1 MRLLVSLTFCILS
14 CLITRPCFAQ
24 AVPTPLTVDAA
35 VALAVRQNPRLT
47 AATRDI
53 GAAQSGV
60 RAARSLA
67 NPSLTYAPG
76 IGSTGGSD
84 TELLVQQPLEI
95 NGTRAAR
102 TGVANAQR
110 QVTEAGAIVELRNV
124 VFQTK
129 SAYYE
134 LVRAREQAA
143 VTQDLL
149 LSAQEFDRITRLQ
162 VEVGTRPGIDQTQTG
177 IEVVRAQQQ
186 VTLAGGQVA
195 AAQVGLNTQMGRQPD
210 TPIGAL
216 APLTTSPETDQ
227 AETTLKNT
235 ALKNTALNQALS
247 SRAEIQVEEA
257 NREVFRQQARQAR
270 ASGLPDLVPQYRANS
285 ISGRS
290 SGNSGFGL
298 GISLPLL
305 DFGGRRAQIR
315 QSEQAARAQE
325 ARIAATQSIVR
336 QEVTQ
341 ALARRAA
348 ADTVVQG
355 YQQGVLEQARQLLEA
370 SRRGFQEGKTSIVAL
385 LEAQRT
391 YRSVQTE
398 YINAQVD
405 AAIAR
410 AEVERATGTV
420 PASLLAQAAP

>member
-1 MRLLVSLTFCILS
+1 MRSLTFFIS
-14 CLITRPCFAQ
+14 CSLLCLAAQ
-24 AVPTPLTVDAA
+24 SGFTQTSPRPLTVDDA
-35 VALAVRQNPRLT
+35 VALAVKQNPRLT
-47 AATRDI
+47 AAARDI

-67 NPSLTYAPG
+67 NPSLTFAPG

-110 QVTEAGAIVELRNV
+110 RVTEAGAVVELRNV

-143 VTQDLL
+143 VTRDLL
-149 LSAQEFDRITRLQ
+149 QSAQEFDRITRRQ
-162 VEVGTRPGIDQTQTG
+162 AEIGIRPGIDQTQTG

-195 AAQVGLNTQMGRQPD
+195 AAQVGLNTQMGRAPEAA
-210 TPIGAL
+210 IGVL
-216 APLTTSPETDQ
+216 SPLPTSPTTVQ
-227 AETTLKNT
+227 ADAAVK
-235 ALKNTALNQALS
+235 QALT

-270 ASGLPDLVPQYRANS
+270 AAGLPDLVPQYRADTLSN
-285 ISGRS
+285 RS
-290 SGNSGFGL
+290 SSTSGFGL

-325 ARIAATQSIVR
+325 ARITATQNQVR

-341 ALARRAA
+341 AQARLAA
-348 ADTVVQG
+348 ADAVVQG
-355 YQQGVLEQARQLLEA
+355 YRQGVLDQARTLLDA

-405 AAIAR
+405 AAVAR
-410 AEVERATGTV
+410 AELERATGAV
-420 PASLLAQAAP
+420 PANLLAQVSP

>member
-1 MRLLVSLTFCILS
+1 MSPML
-14 CLITRPCFAQ
+14 
-24 AVPTPLTVDAA
+24 PLTVDAA
-35 VALAVRQNPRLT
+35 VMLAVRQNPRLT
-47 AATRDI
+47 AAARDI

-60 RAARSLA
+60 RAAQSLA
-67 NPSLTYAPG
+67 NPSLTFAPN
-76 IGSTGGSD
+76 IGSVGGSD
-84 TELLVQQPLEI
+84 TELLIQQPLEI

-110 QVTEAGAIVELRNV
+110 RVTEAGAIVELRNM

-134 LVRAREQAA
+134 LLRVREQAA
-143 VTQDLL
+143 VTRDLL
-149 LSAQEFDRITRLQ
+149 QSAQEFDRITRRQ

-186 VTLAGGQVA
+186 VTLVGGQVA
-195 AAQVGLNTQMGRQPD
+195 AAQVGLNTQMGRLPD

-216 APLTTSPETDQ
+216 SFLTTSLQ
-227 AETTLKNT
+227 AVQPDT
-235 ALKNTALNQALS
+235 ALRKALTA
-247 SRAEIQVEEA
+247 RAEIQVEEA

-270 ASGLPDLVPQYRANS
+270 ASGLPDLVPQYRASSLSN
-285 ISGRS
+285 RS
-290 SGNSGFGL
+290 SSTSGFGL

-325 ARIAATQSIVR
+325 ARITATQNQVR

-341 ALARRAA
+341 AQARLVA
-348 ADTVVQG
+348 ADAVVQD
-355 YQQGVLEQARQLLEA
+355 YQQGVLDQARTLLDA

-391 YRSVQTE
+391 YRSVQIE

-405 AAIAR
+405 AAVAH
-410 AEVERATGTV
+410 AELERATGAV
-420 PASLLAQAAP
+420 PANLLAEVSP

>member
-1 MRLLVSLTFCILS
+1 MRFLTFF
-14 CLITRPCFAQ
+14 ITCSLLCMVAHNGFAQ
-24 AVPTPLTVDAA
+24 TSPRPLTVDDA
-35 VALAVRQNPRLT
+35 VALAVKQNPRLL

-53 GAAQSGV
+53 GAAKSGV

-67 NPSLTYAPG
+67 NPSLTFAPG

-95 NGTRAAR
+95 NGTRTAR
-102 TGVANAQR
+102 TNVANAQR
-110 QVTEAGAIVELRNV
+110 RVTEAGAVVELRNI

-143 VTQDLL
+143 VTLDLL
-149 LSAQEFDRITRLQ
+149 QSAQEFDRITRRQ
-162 VEVGTRPGIDQTQTG
+162 AEVGTRPGIDQTQTG

-195 AAQVGLNTQMGRQPD
+195 AALIGLNTQMGQAPD

-216 APLTTSPETDQ
+216 SPLTTSPQMVQTD
-227 AETTLKNT
+227 L
-235 ALKNTALNQALS
+235 ALRQALG

-270 ASGLPDLVPQYRANS
+270 AAGLPDLVPQYRA
-285 ISGRS
+285 S
-290 SGNSGFGL
+290 SLSNRGSTTSGFGL
-298 GISLPLL
+298 GISLPFL

-315 QSEQAARAQE
+315 QSEQAASAQE
-325 ARIAATQSIVR
+325 ARISATQNQVR

-341 ALARRAA
+341 AQARLAA
-348 ADTVVQG
+348 ADAVVQG
-355 YQQGVLEQARQLLEA
+355 YQQGVLDQARTLRDA

-405 AAIAR
+405 AAVAR
-410 AEVERATGTV
+410 AELERATGAI
-420 PASLLAQAAP
+420 PANLLAQVSP

>member
-14 CLITRPCFAQ
+14 CLTTRPGFAQ
-24 AVPTPLTVDAA
+24 SVPTPLTLDAA
-35 VALAVRQNPRLT
+35 VTLAVRQNPRLT
-47 AATRDI
+47 AAARDI

-67 NPSLTYAPG
+67 NPSLTYAPS

-110 QVTEAGAIVELRNV
+110 QGTEAGAVVELRNV

-134 LVRAREQAA
+134 LVRAREQTA

-149 LSAQEFDRITRLQ
+149 QSAQEFDRITRRQ

-177 IEVVRAQQQ
+177 IEVVRAGQQ

-216 APLTTSPETDQ
+216 APLTTAPETVGADVNL
-227 AETTLKNT
+227 TD
-235 ALKNTALNQALS
+235 TALNQALA
-247 SRAEIQVEEA
+247 SRAEIRVEEA

-270 ASGLPDLVPQYRANS
+270 AAGLPDLVPQYRANS
-285 ISGRS
+285 IGGRNS
-290 SGNSGFGL
+290 SNSGFGL
-298 GISLPLL
+298 GVSLPLL

-325 ARIAATQSIVR
+325 ARIAATQSVVR
-336 QEVTQ
+336 QEVMQ

-348 ADTVVQG
+348 ADTVVRG
-355 YQQGVLEQARQLLEA
+355 YQQGVLDQARQLLEA

-420 PASLLAQAAP
+420 PASLLAQVAP

>member
-14 CLITRPCFAQ
+14 CLTTRPCFSQ
-24 AVPTPLTVDAA
+24 AVPTPLTLDAA
-35 VALAVRQNPRLT
+35 VTLAVRQNPRLT
-47 AATRDI
+47 AASRDI

-60 RAARSLA
+60 RAARSLT

-177 IEVVRAQQQ
+177 IEMVRAQQQ

-195 AAQVGLNTQMGRQPD
+195 AAQVGLNTQMGQQPD

-216 APLTTSPETDQ
+216 APLTTSPETNQ
-227 AETTLKNT
+227 AGTTPKDT
-235 ALKNTALNQALS
+235 TLNQALA

-290 SGNSGFGL
+290 SSTSGFGL

-325 ARIAATQSIVR
+325 ARIAATQSVVR

-348 ADTVVQG
+348 ADTVVRG
-355 YQQGVLEQARQLLEA
+355 YQQGVLDQARQLLEA

-420 PASLLAQAAP
+420 PASLLAQVAP

>member
-1 MRLLVSLTFCILS
+1 MRLLVSLLFCVFS
-14 CLITRPCFAQ
+14 CLTPRLCLAQ
-24 AVPTPLTVDAA
+24 VVPAPLTVDAA

-47 AATRDI
+47 AAGRDI
-53 GAAQSGV
+53 GTAQSGV

-67 NPSLTYAPG
+67 NPSLLYAPG

-84 TELLVQQPLEI
+84 TELLVQQPLEL
-95 NGTRAAR
+95 NGSRAAR
-102 TGVANAQR
+102 TGTANAQR
-110 QVTEAGAIVELRNV
+110 QVAEAGAVVELRNV

-134 LVRAREQAA
+134 LGRAREQAA

-149 LSAQEFDRITRLQ
+149 QSAQELDRITRRQ
-162 VEVGTRPGIDQTQTG
+162 VEVGTRPGIDQIQTG
-177 IEVVRAQQQ
+177 IEVVRARQQ

-195 AAQVGLNTQMGRQPD
+195 SALAGLNTQMGQPPD
-210 TPIGAL
+210 TSVGAL
-216 APLTTSPETDQ
+216 SPLTASPEVNQTDIP
-227 AETTLKNT
+227 LKEA
-235 ALKNTALNQALS
+235 ALHQALA

-270 ASGLPDLVPQYRANS
+270 AEGLPDLVPQYRAES
-285 ISGRS
+285 ISGRNGS
-290 SGNSGFGL
+290 NSGFGL
-298 GISLPLL
+298 GITLPLL
-305 DFGGRRAQIR
+305 DWGGRRAQIR

-325 ARIAATQSIVR
+325 ARIAATQSVVR

-355 YQQGVLEQARQLLEA
+355 YQQGVLDQARLLLEA

-405 AAIAR
+405 AAIAG

-420 PASLLAQAAP
+420 PANLLAQAAP

>member
-1 MRLLVSLTFCILS
+1 MRLLVSLIFCILL
-14 CLITRPCFAQ
+14 CLTARLCFAQ
-24 AVPTPLTVDAA
+24 AAPAPLSLDAA

-47 AATRDI
+47 AAARDI
-53 GAAQSGV
+53 GAARSGV

-84 TELLVQQPLEI
+84 TELLVQQPLEL

-110 QVTEAGAIVELRNV
+110 QVTEAGAVVELRNV

-134 LVRAREQAA
+134 LGRAREQAA

-162 VEVGTRPGIDQTQTG
+162 VEVGTRPGIDQIQTG

-186 VTLAGGQVA
+186 VTLASGQVA
-195 AAQVGLNTQMGRQPD
+195 AAQAGLNTQMGRMPD
-210 TPIGAL
+210 TPVGAL
-216 APLTTSPETDQ
+216 SPLTTSPATVQTD
-227 AETTLKNT
+227 TTLKDT
-235 ALKNTALNQALS
+235 AQNQALA

-270 ASGLPDLVPQYRANS
+270 AAGLPDLVPQYRVES
-285 ISGRS
+285 LTRSGGS
-290 SGNSGFGL
+290 SGFGL

-325 ARIAATQSIVR
+325 ARIAATQSVVR

-348 ADTVVQG
+348 AETVVRG
-355 YQQGVLEQARQLLEA
+355 YQQGVLDQARQLLEA

-385 LEAQRT
+385 LEARRT

-398 YINAQVD
+398 YINAQGD
-405 AAIAR
+405 AALAR

>member
-1 MRLLVSLTFCILS
+1 MRFLTLATTCLLLCLLS
-14 CLITRPCFAQ
+14 HKGFAQ
-24 AVPTPLTVDAA
+24 VSSPPPLTVDEA

-47 AATRDI
+47 AASRDI

-60 RAARSLA
+60 RTARSLA
-67 NPSLTYAPG
+67 NPSLTYAPS

-95 NGTRAAR
+95 NGTRLAR

-110 QVTEAGAIVELRNV
+110 HAAEAVAVVELRNV

-134 LVRAREQAA
+134 LVRAREQTA
-143 VTQDLL
+143 VTHDLL
-149 LSAQEFDRITRLQ
+149 QSAQEFDRITRRQ
-162 VEVGTRPGIDQTQTG
+162 AEIGTRPGIDQTQTG

-195 AAQVGLNTQMGRQPD
+195 AAQIALNTQMGRPPD
-210 TPIGAL
+210 MPIPAL
-216 APLTTSPETDQ
+216 SPLTIAPQSLRTDSP
-227 AETTLKNT
+227 
-235 ALKNTALNQALS
+235 LNQALA

-270 ASGLPDLVPQYRANS
+270 AAGLPDLVPQYRA
-285 ISGRS
+285 S
-290 SGNSGFGL
+290 SLSNRGSSTSGFGL
-298 GISLPLL
+298 AISLPLL

-315 QSEQAARAQE
+315 QSEQSARAQD
-325 ARIAATQSIVR
+325 ARIMAMQNQVR

-341 ALARRAA
+341 AQVRLAA
-348 ADTVVQG
+348 ADAVVQG
-355 YQQGVLEQARQLLEA
+355 YQQGVLDQARTLLDA
-370 SRRGFQEGKTSIVAL
+370 SLRGFQEGKTSVVAL
-385 LEAQRT
+385 LESQRT

-405 AAIAR
+405 AAVAR
-410 AEVERATGTV
+410 AELERATGAV
-420 PASLLAQAAP
+420 PTSLLSQVSP